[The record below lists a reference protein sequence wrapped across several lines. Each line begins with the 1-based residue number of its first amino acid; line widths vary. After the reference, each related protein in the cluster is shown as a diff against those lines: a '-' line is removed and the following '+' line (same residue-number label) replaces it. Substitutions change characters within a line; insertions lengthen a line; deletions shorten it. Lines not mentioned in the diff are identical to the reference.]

1 MRLLSAVLDLLY
13 PPRCVF
19 CRRIMRSSAERV
31 CPDCARTL
39 PYAGARG
46 ERHGDF
52 FSVCRAPLLYEGTVR
67 ESLLRYKFQECPGY
81 AAPYGEM
88 LAVCIRTELDGSWD
102 LITWVP
108 LSRRRLRERGY
119 DQARLLAEET
129 AKRLGTEAVR
139 TLEKPVNTARQS
151 ATGSREKRAAN
162 ISGAYRVPDP
172 ALVAGR
178 RILLIDD
185 IVTTG
190 ATLSEAARTLR
201 TAGAAEVVCAALATS
216 PD

>member
-1 MRLLSAVLDLLY
+1 MGLLSAVLALLY

-119 DQARLLAEET
+119 DQARLLAAET

-151 ATGSREKRAAN
+151 AAGSARRT
-162 ISGAYRVPDP
+162 SP
-172 ALVAGR
+172 ALTACRTPPSSPGGASCSS
-178 RILLIDD
+178 
-185 IVTTG
+185 TT
-190 ATLSEAARTLR
+190 S
-201 TAGAAEVVCAALATS
+201 
-216 PD
+216 

>member
-1 MRLLSAVLDLLY
+1 MGLLSAVLDLLY

-81 AAPYGEM
+81 AASYGEM

-119 DQARLLAEET
+119 DQARLLAAET

>member
-1 MRLLSAVLDLLY
+1 MGFLSAVLDLLY

-19 CRRIMRSSAERV
+19 CRRIVRSGESRV

-39 PYAGARG
+39 PYAGTRG

-52 FSVCRAPLLYEGTVR
+52 FSVCHAPLLYEGTVR
-67 ESLLRYKFQECPGY
+67 ESLLRYKFQETPAY
-81 AAPYGEM
+81 AAAYGEM
-88 LAVCIRTELDGSWD
+88 LAVCIRTELSGRWD

-108 LSRRRLRERGY
+108 LSRQRLRERGY
-119 DQARLLAEET
+119 DQARLLAEEA
-129 AKRLGTEAVR
+129 AKRLGTEALR

-151 ATGSREKRAAN
+151 GTGSREKRAAN

-172 ALVAGR
+172 ALIAGKR
-178 RILLIDD
+178 VLLIDD
-185 IVTTG
+185 IITTG
-190 ATLSEAARTLR
+190 ATLSECARTLR
-201 TAGAAEVVCAALATS
+201 SAGAAEVLCAALATT

>member
-1 MRLLSAVLDLLY
+1 MGLLSAVLDLLY

-31 CPDCARTL
+31 CPDCAKTL

-52 FSVCRAPLLYEGTVR
+52 FSVCCAPLLYEGAVR
-67 ESLLRYKFQECPGY
+67 ESLLRYKFLECPGY
-81 AAPYGEM
+81 AAPYGEI
-88 LAVCIRTELDGSWD
+88 LAACVREELDGRWD
-102 LITWVP
+102 TLSWVP
-108 LSRRRLRERGY
+108 LSRQRLRERGY
-119 DQARLLAEET
+119 DQAQLLAEET
-129 AKRLGTEAVR
+129 AERLGTAAVR
-139 TLEKPVNTARQS
+139 TLEKHVDTARKS

-201 TAGAAEVVCAALATS
+201 AAGATEVVCAVLATS